1 MQPATLPQIQKWNTK
16 KRCGFFLKLT
26 MKTSEEHQY
35 FLMSPCQW
43 GCSDWYSCTWIWFN
57 IYLPVIYFIWYTVRY
72 TMRQTG
78 VTTNV
83 TRSTK
88 LWGAQCSPEL
98 SFRSTGFCVPENLLF
113 PALMYV
119 PVCTKNTGYVTGI
132 MSKKNYL
139 IPFYRYTLNQL
150 FL

>member
-16 KRCGFFLKLT
+16 KMCGFFLKLT

-88 LWGAQCSPEL
+88 WWGAQCSPEHRL
-98 SFRSTGFCVPENLLF
+98 LGAQAFVYQKIYFFQPWCMYRSAQKTLDTSL
-113 PALMYV
+113 ALWA
-119 PVCTKNTGYVTGI
+119 
-132 MSKKNYL
+132 KKT
-139 IPFYRYTLNQL
+139 I
-150 FL
+150 